1 MCLQEVYYLSAYGII
16 FGTSGCLHTS
26 EPIIDNINGCK
37 RMFAEWTQR
46 LYLRVF
52 LEEHRDE
59 FSITAKRIL
68 YKNTNILLKI
78 LHIQIILECSIS
90 ARP

>member
-1 MCLQEVYYLSAYGII
+1 MIVGFGKQERVDVPAGGIFAYLLMVSF

-26 EPIIDNINGCK
+26 EPIIDSMKGCK
-37 RMFAEWTQR
+37 CMFAEWTQR

-59 FSITAKRIL
+59 FSVTAKRI
-68 YKNTNILLKI
+68 
-78 LHIQIILECSIS
+78 
-90 ARP
+90 

>member
-1 MCLQEVYYLSAYGII
+1 MPAGGIFAYLLMVSF

-52 LEEHRDE
+52 LEEHRAE
-59 FSITAKRIL
+59 FSVTAKRI
-68 YKNTNILLKI
+68 
-78 LHIQIILECSIS
+78 
-90 ARP
+90 